1 MKRTCKKA
9 IALIL
14 SLALLGGALA
24 GCSNPDNPG
33 GGSGAGDPAVSQ
45 PAGGAKRTTLTIAAG
60 SEPATLHPID
70 QTYMMT
76 AVMCYQLYNTLFK
89 LDEQLNAVPD
99 LVESYETPS
108 DTEYVLKLRQGV
120 RFHDGAEMTAED
132 VKATLDY
139 AATVAKAEQFVST
152 IADVA
157 VVDPY
162 TVRITTKEVT
172 SKLLF
177 DLTNPQTSIL
187 EKKRI
192 DEGHDFNAEPVGT
205 GPFKFVSYTQGD
217 KLVFARNDDYF
228 DQDHQPGMEGITWRI
243 IPEGAA
249 RTIALESGD
258 VDMIYNVEPIDIPS
272 LQENPNVE
280 VFVADSVQM
289 SCLNFNLSVAPFDN
303 ADFRKAIGC
312 AIDRSSL
319 ALAGC
324 NGLATNAISLA
335 PMGMFGSTDAGGLD
349 YNLDEAR
356 AYLAKSG
363 VDATTVTMPILVSND
378 ANKRQAEVIQANL
391 GELGIKV
398 EIQTADSAAYF
409 AALDVKDYVSAI
421 GSYAQRT
428 LPAYINFINNSQSSF
443 AINRC
448 FSFPSIDGYIAEMNR
463 TQDDAAREAV
473 IKACVEELNEIYGS
487 VPLLQEQYVKAY
499 SKGLGGMNV
508 DLLGST
514 YYHYLY
520 WNE

>member
-1 MKRTCKKA
+1 MKRMFHKA
-9 IALIL
+9 IALTL

-24 GCSNPDNPG
+24 GCSNPDKPDGGKQSRDPG
-33 GGSGAGDPAVSQ
+33 ATQQVEGAQ
-45 PAGGAKRTTLTIAAG
+45 KTTLTIAAG

-89 LDEQLNAVPD
+89 LDENLDAVPD
-99 LVESYETPS
+99 LVASYETPS
-108 DTEYVLKLRQGV
+108 ETEYVLKLREGV

-152 IADVA
+152 IASVDA
-157 VVDPY
+157 VDTY
-162 TVRITTKEVT
+162 TVKITTKEVT

-187 EKKRI
+187 EKKLI
-192 DEGHDFNAEPVGT
+192 DAGHDFNAAPVGT
-205 GPFKFVSYTQGD
+205 GPFTFVSYTQGD
-217 KLVFARNDDYF
+217 KLEFARNEDYF
-228 DQDHQPGMEGITWRI
+228 DQDHQPGMERITWRI

-249 RTIALESGD
+249 RTIALESGE

-272 LQENPNVE
+272 LQQNPEVE

-289 SCLNFNLSVAPFDN
+289 SCLNFNLSVKPFDN

-312 AIDRSSL
+312 AIDRTSL

-324 NGLATNAISLA
+324 NGLAANAISLA
-335 PMGMFGSTDAGGLD
+335 PMGMFGSTDEGGLD
-349 YNLDEAR
+349 YNLDMAR
-356 AYLAKSG
+356 EYLAKSG
-363 VDATTVTMPILVSND
+363 VDAASVTMPILVSND

-398 EIQTADSAAYF
+398 DIQTADSAAYF
-409 AALDVKDYVSAI
+409 AALDAKDYVSAI

-443 AINRC
+443 AVNRC
-448 FSFPSIDGYIAEMNR
+448 FSYPEIDAYIAEMNR

-473 IKACVEELNEIYGS
+473 IKECVVKLNEIYGS

-499 SKGLGGMNV
+499 SKDLGGMNV

-520 WNE
+520 WN